1 MFARLSLIHIY
12 KPADVVILEGFQPFE
27 QGIVVHTVAVEQHGV
42 KPFGR
47 CLGHECFGQLGEIRQ
62 AIGTAQNQ
70 PNERGLGA
78 GRHPLGAVAHRGNGL
93 QDRFALVR
101 RNIPTAVHHAGDR
114 RYRYSRRRGDVFHG
128 YFFHGSTSS
137 AKDSL

>member
-1 MFARLSLIHIY
+1 M
-12 KPADVVILEGFQPFE
+12 
-27 QGIVVHTVAVEQHGV
+27 
-42 KPFGR
+42 
-47 CLGHECFGQLGEIRQ
+47 LGHECFGQLGEIRQ

-128 YFFHGSTSS
+128 YFFMALPHQRKILYKQYNTRKNVK
-137 AKDSL
+137 KDVN